1 MADLNHY
8 DVLEISSTATQDDI
22 KRAYRRLAK
31 RFHPDSNHTV
41 VNHEHIAIINAAYE
55 VLGDPNQR
63 KTYDT
68 YLYGQRSLNS
78 FTSSYAQ
85 NASKKTKSPVDP
97 KSNRTRQSSGS
108 SADEAISQWLQFVY
122 RPVCKTLSRIL
133 NAFDHEV
140 DLLSADPFDD
150 ELMENFQ
157 LYLTQ
162 SRDALIQ
169 TQTLFRTRPN
179 PSSLAKAASN
189 LYYCLS
195 QVGDGIDELE
205 RFTSSYD
212 DYYLHTGHELF
223 RIARRLKQEAQI
235 NVTHIA

>member
-41 VNHEHIAIINAAYE
+41 VSHEDISIINAAYE
-55 VLGDPNQR
+55 VLGDPKQR

-68 YLYGQRSLNS
+68 YLYRQRSLNS
-78 FTSSYAQ
+78 YVSSPSQYSSDKARTS
-85 NASKKTKSPVDP
+85 TEKSH
-97 KSNRTRQSSGS
+97 RARRSSGYD
-108 SADEAISQWLQFVY
+108 ADEAISQWLQFVY
-122 RPVCKTLSRIL
+122 RPVCKILSRIL
-133 NAFDHEV
+133 GAFDHEV
-140 DLLSADPFDD
+140 ELLSADPFDD

-157 LYLTQ
+157 VYLTQ
-162 SRDALIQ
+162 SQDAL
-169 TQTLFRTRPN
+169 TEAQTLFRTRPN

-223 RIARRLKQEAQI
+223 RIARRLKKEAQLNI
-235 NVTHIA
+235 NHIA